1 MYNPVVWLLLQLID
15 IYVWVVIIAVVMS
28 WLVAFGVI
36 NIHNRLARSIVQALD
51 AVTEP
56 VFRQV
61 RRVVPALGGLDIS
74 PLIVLIALQ
83 FVRYLLVYFFTPS
96 VGVY

>member
-1 MYNPVVWLLLQLID
+1 
-15 IYVWVVIIAVVMS
+15 
-28 WLVAFGVI
+28 
-36 NIHNRLARSIVQALD
+36 LD